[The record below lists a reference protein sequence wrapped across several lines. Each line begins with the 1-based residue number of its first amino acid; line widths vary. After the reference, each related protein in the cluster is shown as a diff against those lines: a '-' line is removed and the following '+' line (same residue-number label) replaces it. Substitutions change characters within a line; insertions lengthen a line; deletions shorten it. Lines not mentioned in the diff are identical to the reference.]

1 MTTLTVK
8 PRTGH
13 KSLLYSELVTELD
26 GLVADIAVLGMPFG
40 SPYSPRSY
48 TNDQTNAP
56 QVIRDVT
63 DRIVRAPEHYDFDIE
78 GPLLQGFALLISGT
92 FCPISMSLTHTTK
105 RLR

>member
-63 DRIVRAPEHYDFDIE
+63 DRIVRAPEHYDFDME
-78 GPLLQGFALLISGT
+78 EKTFALLISGT